1 MEDISKYEDII
12 NMPHHVSK
20 KHPHMSILD
29 RAAQFAPYAALT
41 GHKDLIDETA
51 RLTDRK
57 IDLNEEEKK
66 ILNYKLKIIL
76 DQIDLKPMVKI
87 TYFMKDNRKD
97 GGCYLSITGIV
108 KRIDDFKKV
117 IILDDNSKISID
129 DVLDIESSIINM

>member
-20 KHPHMSILD
+20 KHPHMSMLD

-57 IDLNEEEKK
+57 IDLNEEEKD

-76 DQIDLKPMVKI
+76 EQIDLKPMVNI
-87 TYFMKDNRKD
+87 TYFVKDDKKQ
-97 GGCYLSITGIV
+97 GGCYLSITSIIKKFDEYRKTIV
-108 KRIDDFKKV
+108 LEDKLEIK
-117 IILDDNSKISID
+117 LDDIF
-129 DVLDIESSIINM
+129 DIESNIINL